1 MGIFSF
7 LRSPDINDGVAEF
20 NKTNGAVL
28 LDVRTVEEYRGG
40 HIENSINLVI
50 KCLTLNGRY
59 R

>member
-40 HIENSINLVI
+40 HIENSINL
-50 KCLTLNGRY
+50 
-59 R
+59 